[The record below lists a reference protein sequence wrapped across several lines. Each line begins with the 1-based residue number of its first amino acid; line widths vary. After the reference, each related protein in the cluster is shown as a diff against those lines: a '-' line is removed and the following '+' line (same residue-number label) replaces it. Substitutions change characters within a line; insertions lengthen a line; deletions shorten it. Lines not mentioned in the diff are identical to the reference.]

1 MALTDVFEQHLAGTR
16 RTRACVSSRMANP
29 VLGGIFGFIA
39 VLLRR
44 WLAETTVFQEMPKE
58 GLLSQ
63 QPLWVAIR
71 DHPKAVLAAILSTC
85 ILISGVVVV
94 LLMTP
99 TLLQKGFGLAAR
111 ETQWANWA
119 AIVAG
124 ASLLQRSSH
133 KARSMSLVGDVLSH
147 TNHDLAV

>member
-1 MALTDVFEQHLAGTR
+1 V
-16 RTRACVSSRMANP
+16 ANP

-39 VLLRR
+39 VLLRG
-44 WLAETTVFQEMPKE
+44 WLGETTVFQEMQKQ
-58 GLLSQ
+58 GLLPQ
-63 QPLWVAIR
+63 GLPLWVAIR

-99 TLLQKGFGLAAR
+99 TLLQKSFGLVAR
-111 ETQWANWA
+111 ETQWANLA

-133 KARSMSLVGDVLSH
+133 KPRSMSLVGDVLSH